1 MPRKQFGSIYI
12 EYHDSIKVGKRFV
25 SQLFLDTTVHIAETH
40 NMYRENPGQRQYC
53 DTWQTVARYCWN
65 TFHSIQWDNQLKTMN
80 EQPLALG
87 LAELDLI
94 YE

>member
-12 EYHDSIKVGKRFV
+12 EYHESIKVGKRFV

-53 DTWQTVARYCWN
+53 DT
-65 TFHSIQWDNQLKTMN
+65 
-80 EQPLALG
+80 
-87 LAELDLI
+87 
-94 YE
+94 